1 MKHIELFAGC
11 GGLCLGLNKAGFDLT
26 MANELS
32 PMAAETFSYNMLGED
47 IAASANYSKTLWL
60 SSKYS
65 KETDF
70 KSRLREDPREYPDP
84 INNSDLKDDGSNIIG
99 SLVVGNI
106 LSLNKWLETHPVAL
120 KKIQELGIDLVS
132 GGPPCQSFS
141 LAGLREKIM
150 QKFSA
155 MGFCFF
161 C

>member
-84 INNSDLKDDGSNIIG
+84 INNSDLKDDISDNPSFPDCLQQIKHFFYYQA
-99 SLVVGNI
+99 I
-106 LSLNKWLETHPVAL
+106 LITNLQASQTL
-120 KKIQELGIDLVS
+120 KGFFLYSIL
-132 GGPPCQSFS
+132 
-141 LAGLREKIM
+141 LRHTL
-150 QKFSA
+150 
-155 MGFCFF
+155 
-161 C
+161 